1 MARVTVE
8 DCLPH
13 IHNPFDL
20 AMLAAERAR
29 QLAEG
34 ARPAAASSTSVED
47 GADGHKPAVTAL
59 REIAA
64 GELNVRALRQ
74 AAAQRRRHAAAIEE
88 PAAETPEPPAG
99 DGFERRNEAA
109 IAADLEPLPVAGTAR
124 ERLFEDD
131 ADADGDAEECAA

>member
-8 DCLPH
+8 DCLPK
-13 IHNPFDL
+13 IANPFDL

-34 ARPAAASSTSVED
+34 ASPQVE
-47 GADGHKPAVTAL
+47 ADGHKPAVAAL

-64 GELNVRALRQ
+64 GGLSAKSLREAAVVRRQ
-74 AAAQRRRHAAAIEE
+74 NAVIAEE
-88 PAAETPEPPAG
+88 PEAETPEPPPG

-109 IAADLEPLPVAGTAR
+109 IAAGLEPLPVAGTGK
-124 ERLFEDD
+124 EPLFEDE
-131 ADADGDAEECAA
+131 ADTAEENRAA

>member
-13 IHNPFDL
+13 IGNPFDL

-29 QLAEG
+29 QLNEG
-34 ARPAAASSTSVED
+34 APAAVETD
-47 GADGHKPAVTAL
+47 DHKLAVTAL

-64 GELNVRALRQ
+64 GELNARALRE
-74 AAAQRRRHAAAIEE
+74 AAAERRRHAA
-88 PAAETPEPPAG
+88 PAEVPERETPEPPAG

-109 IAADLEPLPVAGTAR
+109 IAAGLEPLPVAGTAR
-124 ERLFEDD
+124 DSPIEDE
-131 ADADGDAEECAA
+131 DGDEADDGRAA